1 MNNNNMKYR
10 QLGKS
15 SLKVSE
21 IGFGAWTLGTDWWG
35 TIKRDES
42 IRLLQRALELGMNFV
57 DTSDSYASGESEKL
71 VGEAIKGQRDKIIL
85 STKFGYDIH
94 SPVKREGHQ
103 EREQIFTP
111 EHINIAVEES
121 LERLQTSYIDL
132 YQLHNPKMEHVTDAT
147 VFGALDDLVQ
157 NGKIRYYGVALGPA
171 IGWTDEGLNAMK
183 STNIVSL
190 QTVYNMVEQDPGKSF
205 LNVAKENGVG
215 ILVRVPHA
223 SGLLDGKF
231 NAQTTFASNDHR
243 SYRQREWLMK
253 GLKKIQPLD
262 SLLKTPLRTISQTA
276 LKFALT
282 DIGISSVLP
291 TISTMNDLEEYA
303 KASDLDDLTEG
314 ELGTINQVYTREFQ
328 AETLSYLMPKSRT
341 K

>member
-1 MNNNNMKYR
+1 MNNLKYR

-35 TIKRDES
+35 TITREES
-42 IRLLQRALELGMNFV
+42 IRLLKRALELGMNFV
-57 DTSDSYASGESEKL
+57 DTSDSYASGASEIL
-71 VGEAIKGQRDKIIL
+71 VGEAIQGQREEIIL

-94 SPVKREGHQ
+94 SDVKREGHQ
-103 EREQIFTP
+103 EREQKFTP

-121 LERLQTSYIDL
+121 LQRLQTSYIDL
-132 YQLHNPKMEHVTDAT
+132 YQLHNPKMDHIKDSA
-147 VFGALDDLVQ
+147 VFDALDDLVQ

-190 QTVYNMVEQDPGKSF
+190 QTVYNMVEQDPGRSF
-205 LNVAKENGVG
+205 LRVARENGVG

-231 NAQTTFASNDHR
+231 NAQSTFASNDHR

-253 GLKKIQPLD
+253 GLEKIQPLD
-262 SLLKTPLRTISQTA
+262 YLLNTPSRTMSQTA
-276 LKFALT
+276 LRFTLM
-282 DIGISSVLP
+282 DMGISSVLP
-291 TISTMNDLEEYA
+291 TISTVNDLEEYA
-303 KASDLDDLTEG
+303 KASDLDDLTE
-314 ELGTINQVYTREFQ
+314 EEFEKINQVYTQEFQ
-328 AETLSYLMPKSRT
+328 AETLSYLMPKSRAN
-341 K
+341 

>member
-1 MNNNNMKYR
+1 MNNLKYR

-35 TIKRDES
+35 TITGEES
-42 IRLLQRALELGMNFV
+42 IRLVKRALELGMNFV
-57 DTSDSYASGESEKL
+57 DTSDSYASGASEKL
-71 VGEAIKGQRDKIIL
+71 VGEAIQGQREEIIL

-94 SPVKREGHQ
+94 SEVKREGHQ
-103 EREQIFTP
+103 EREQKFTA

-132 YQLHNPKMEHVTDAT
+132 YQLHNPKMDHIKNSA
-147 VFGALDDLVQ
+147 VFDALDDLVQ

-171 IGWTDEGLNAMK
+171 IGWTEEGLNAMK

-190 QTVYNMVEQDPGKSF
+190 QTVYNMVEQDPGRSF
-205 LNVAKENGVG
+205 LSVAKENGVG

-243 SYRQREWLMK
+243 SYRQREWLTK

-262 SLLKTPLRTISQTA
+262 YLLNTPSRTMSQTA
-276 LKFALT
+276 LRFTLMDT
-282 DIGISSVLP
+282 GISSVLP

-303 KASDLDDLTEG
+303 KASDLDDLTE
-314 ELGTINQVYTREFQ
+314 EEFEKINQVYAQEFQ
-328 AETLSYLMPKSRT
+328 AETLSYLMPKSRA

>member
-1 MNNNNMKYR
+1 VQYLLIDTYFCPWR
-10 QLGKS
+10 S
-15 SLKVSE
+15 SAPRK
-21 IGFGAWTLGTDWWG
+21 WTLGTDWWG
-35 TIKRDES
+35 TITREES
-42 IRLLQRALELGMNFV
+42 IRLVKRALELGMNFI
-57 DTSDSYASGESEKL
+57 DTSDSYASGASEKL
-71 VGEAIKGQRDKIIL
+71 VGEAIKGQRDEIIL

-94 SPVKREGHQ
+94 SDVKREGHQ
-103 EREQIFTP
+103 EREQKFTP

-132 YQLHNPKMEHVTDAT
+132 YQLHNPKMDHIKDSA
-147 VFGALDDLVQ
+147 VFDALDDLVQ

-183 STNIVSL
+183 GTNIVSL
-190 QTVYNMVEQDPGKSF
+190 QTVYNMVEQDPGRSF
-205 LNVAKENGVG
+205 LSVARENGVG

-262 SLLKTPLRTISQTA
+262 YLLKTPSRTMAQTA
-276 LKFALT
+276 LRFTLM
-282 DIGISSVLP
+282 DMGISSVLP

-303 KASDLDDLTEG
+303 EASDLDDLTKE
-314 ELGTINQVYTREFQ
+314 EFEKINQVYAQEFQ
-328 AETLSYLMPKSRT
+328 AETLSYLMPKSRAN
-341 K
+341 